1 MSAEK
6 RTSLWAVCLGCVL
19 LLVGPGCKSP
29 GLPQAGAE
37 GAEPAWTP
45 DSVPFGPSQ
54 GGPAQQPQAGPLV
67 SLVVTFDLLRIEVA
81 AGAISTS
88 QTLWN
93 HLDEEAVGSER
104 ALLLRRNGFRV
115 GLGQPGAWPA
125 VEAILG
131 ASQPVLSRR
140 KVLSLRGPQP
150 VSIEDGQAPRDQT
163 VFYYRGDG
171 TLVGQSLADSRNL
184 LRVDHQVEPA
194 SPEAVVLQVTPIV
207 YQTDLGLQWLRTAAG
222 LEKVPAYDGLAIED
236 LSFRVRLPAG
246 CFLLI
251 ASGPEAV
258 RPGLIGREVMSAAGR
273 EGRYEF
279 IYVIWARVIRT
290 EVQPG

>member
-1 MSAEK
+1 
-6 RTSLWAVCLGCVL
+6 
-19 LLVGPGCKSP
+19 
-29 GLPQAGAE
+29 
-37 GAEPAWTP
+37 
-45 DSVPFGPSQ
+45 VPFGQ
-54 GGPAQQPQAGPLV
+54 TDGAPAQPGQAGPLV

-88 QTLWN
+88 ESLWN
-93 HLDEEAVGSER
+93 HLDEEAVGSAQ

-131 ASQPVLSRR
+131 ASQPILSRR
-140 KVLSLRGPQP
+140 KVLSLGGPQP

-184 LRVDHQVEPA
+184 LRVDHQIEPE

-207 YQTDLGLQWLRTAAG
+207 YQKDLGLQWLRTAAG
-222 LEKVPAYDGLAIED
+222 LEKLPALEGLAVEE
-236 LSFRVRLPAG
+236 LSFRIRLPAG

-251 ASGPEAV
+251 ASGPEASQ
-258 RPGLIGREVMSAAGR
+258 PGLIGREFMSCEGR
-273 EGRYEF
+273 DGRYEF
-279 IYVIWARVIRT
+279 VYVIWARVIRSQ
-290 EVQPG
+290 VQPR